1 MLQGNRLIRAAQEQL
16 QLSAASPR
24 ADGRAEIT
32 DAATDEWL
40 VPVPRTPQGEQL
52 ARIFQGIRLPR
63 WRPQTSSSVTSSE
76 GIVATALLPGQ
87 TLLPEADAAVE
98 QALWEAAI
106 PEPDPN
112 YVLTDAHQL
121 AAKMLAVRL
130 RLRKHCIGF
139 FGVPGT
145 GKNTLAR
152 EVAAL
157 FRLPYYSQDLDAS
170 LDLKEL
176 IGGTALEHGQTVE
189 RIGKI
194 TWFAQRGAVICLNE
208 IQAVDPEMQTILHDM
223 IGSRRIAIPS
233 MEGKPRMLP
242 VHPSTIFIVTW
253 NPFRGRM
260 PERALLSR
268 LGAVEFPQP
277 SDSEECRLV
286 ARMLSAAD
294 IDGTGREIPPSE
306 VLRDQA
312 LFRDL
317 RRLYEREELEVFPDL
332 RFLENFAAFRR
343 LLGVQ
348 VAKQTLVALAPQ
360 VPEDRERALRQ
371 IERLVANHFGELA
384 EKPAPRS

>member
-1 MLQGNRLIRAAQEQL
+1 MVQGDRLVRAAREQF
-16 QLSAASPR
+16 QLSSASPR
-24 ADGRAEIT
+24 ADSRAEVE
-32 DAATDEWL
+32 AVQADEWL
-40 VPVPRTPQGEQL
+40 VPSPRTPQGEHL

-63 WRPQTSSSVTSSE
+63 WRPHTATSVTASDGLVS
-76 GIVATALLPGQ
+76 AALLPGQ
-87 TLLPEADAAVE
+87 MLLADTDAAVE
-98 QALWEAAI
+98 QALWDAAI

-112 YVLTDAHQL
+112 YVVTDAHQL

-176 IGGTALEHGQTVE
+176 IGGTALEHGETVE

-194 TWFAQRGAVICLNE
+194 TWFAQRGALICLNE
-208 IQAVDPEMQTILHDM
+208 IQAVDPEMQTILHDL

-242 VHPSTIFIVTW
+242 VHPSTIFVVTW

-277 SDSEECRLV
+277 SDREECRLV
-286 ARMLSAAD
+286 ARMLSTAD
-294 IDGTGREIPPSE
+294 LESTGREIPPAE

-317 RRLYEREELEVFPDL
+317 RRLYQREELEVFPDL

-343 LLGVQ
+343 LLGVSA
-348 VAKQTLVALAPQ
+348 AKATLVALAPQ
-360 VPEDRERALRQ
+360 IPEDRERAVRQ
-371 IERLVANHFGELA
+371 IERLVANHFA
-384 EKPAPRS
+384 EADEKAAGRS